1 MKTLLF
7 LPGLLEDADG
17 FAPLI
22 ARMKGAHAESVVA
35 DLTRHDTVAELAT
48 SALEQAPDG
57 PLWIAGHSM
66 GGYVALEMARQAPE
80 RIAGLALMNTH
91 ARPDSPESTENR
103 RRLVKLAETDF
114 PAVNAALLPK
124 LMTPAHLKDPVLS
137 GVVGAMALA
146 VGKDAFARQQAAI
159 IGRIDS
165 RPHLKDIRCPTLVIA
180 ARDDALM
187 PLEWLEELASGIP
200 GARLE
205 VVEDSGHLAPLE
217 QPAKV
222 AALLCRWIGAA

>member
-1 MKTLLF
+1 GRSSASRPPDGQESIRGGAVSPMASPRSWSGVRSRPAHTGEPSMKNLLF

-35 DLTRHDTVAELAT
+35 DLTRHGTMAELAA

-66 GGYVALEMARQAPE
+66 GGYVALEMVRQAPE
-80 RIAGLALMNTH
+80 RVAGLALMNTH

-103 RRLVKLAETDF
+103 RRLMKLAETDF

-124 LMTPAHLKDPVLS
+124 LMTPAHLKDPV
-137 GVVGAMALA
+137 
-146 VGKDAFARQQAAI
+146 
-159 IGRIDS
+159 
-165 RPHLKDIRCPTLVIA
+165 
-180 ARDDALM
+180 
-187 PLEWLEELASGIP
+187 
-200 GARLE
+200 
-205 VVEDSGHLAPLE
+205 
-217 QPAKV
+217 
-222 AALLCRWIGAA
+222 